1 MYYGLNRSKATKK
14 CWQIKEKI
22 NLGATALFWHW
33 KTPDKKKEITRYRLA
48 QLTNLSNASITN
60 IEELRQNPTL
70 STLIEMAIAIE
81 FDLPQA
87 VKANFPE
94 TFDTPDEIEL
104 CRSPIIEKINDTL
117 KNMNEDVLEVAY
129 NQIKALKSLKK

>member
-1 MYYGLNRSKATKK
+1 MLTDKRKNLSRVNRIILALKNAR
-14 CWQIKEKI
+14 IKSGI
-22 NLGATALFWHW
+22 S
-33 KTPDKKKEITRYRLA
+33 RYRLSKSTGISESSLA
-48 QLTNLSNASITN
+48 N
-60 IEELRQNPTL
+60 IENLKQNPTL
-70 STLIEMAIAIE
+70 STLIEMAVAIE